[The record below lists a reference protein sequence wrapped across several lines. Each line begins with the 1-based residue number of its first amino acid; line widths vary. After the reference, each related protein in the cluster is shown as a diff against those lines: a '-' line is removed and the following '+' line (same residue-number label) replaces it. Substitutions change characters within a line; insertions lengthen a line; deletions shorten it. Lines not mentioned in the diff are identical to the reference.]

1 MAISGYVSAQI
12 NVAKKLSERA
22 RDYYLAR
29 AAVERAILEVKNDST
44 DKHDALTDSWSAND
58 AVFKE
63 CPLGDGTYSVLSL
76 SAAENDVPAVRYGM
90 SDEESKINVNKAPID
105 ILKNFFETVGGVDEE
120 KATAI
125 AASILNWRNP
135 AGQSEK
141 EGADAF
147 HYQALDHPYEC
158 KNAPFEAPEE
168 LLLVEGIT
176 EDIFDKVKTRLT
188 VYGSGA
194 VNINT
199 ADEMVLRSIGMSGEL
214 AGKIIHFRESEP
226 SKGGSADEIPNYFD
240 NTANIVN
247 YLTKKESLSAEES
260 GKISGII
267 ARGLLSVT
275 SDNFGGLA
283 VGKAGNGPGGSG
295 AKITFVFDRK
305 NNVMRYWRE

>member
-1 MAISGYVSAQI
+1 MTLHA
-12 NVAKKLSERA
+12 
-22 RDYYLAR
+22 
-29 AAVERAILEVKNDST
+29 
-44 DKHDALTDSWSAND
+44 
-58 AVFKE
+58 
-63 CPLGDGTYSVLSL
+63 DG
-76 SAAENDVPAVRYGM
+76 PGM
-90 SDEESKINVNKAPID
+90 
-105 ILKNFFETVGGVDEE
+105 
-120 KATAI
+120 
-125 AASILNWRNP
+125 
-135 AGQSEK
+135 
-141 EGADAF
+141 
-147 HYQALDHPYEC
+147 
-158 KNAPFEAPEE
+158 
-168 LLLVEGIT
+168 
-176 EDIFDKVKTRLT
+176 LT
-188 VYGSGA
+188 VNSNVTIGGLYLYGGGAVAVNHFGGERLEIHGSGA